1 MASQI
6 ALTHMRQGY
15 FKGKGMLWF
24 HLACTFL
31 VFVFSE
37 TGVPVKLLES
47 MWKKYITIYCTPKPF
62 YECSR
67 FSGMWIS

>member
-47 MWKKYITIYCTPKPF
+47 M
-62 YECSR
+62 
-67 FSGMWIS
+67 

>member
-37 TGVPVKLLES
+37 TPG
-47 MWKKYITIYCTPKPF
+47 KYVEKIHNNILYTEAF
-62 YECSR
+62 L
-67 FSGMWIS
+67 